1 MLIAK
6 SEVQDMHHDISINE
20 NFQIS
25 QDIDRIEAGNVKTR
39 HTDSLLRRKIYSL
52 KSNTAS

>member
-6 SEVQDMHHDISINE
+6 SEVQGMHHDISINE
-20 NFQIS
+20 NLQIS

-39 HTDSLLRRKIYSL
+39 HTDSLLRRKMYSL